1 MRARLA
7 LALTAALLPGAL
19 VAQGQPDVAVAY
31 KATSERIISAA
42 TADKSAAWNT
52 LARFTDYSGNRLS
65 GSAALERGIDW
76 LVAEMK
82 KDGLENVHTEP
93 AMVPHWVRGKESA
106 TLMQPRVANLP
117 MLGLGGSIATPKGG
131 ITAPVMVVGSFD
143 ELTTR
148 AAEAKGKIVLFDVPF
163 TNYGATVAYRSGG
176 ASAAA
181 KVGALAALVR
191 SVTPYSMRTPH
202 TGGMNYDTTV
212 AKIPTA
218 AITVEDAM
226 MIHRMVTRGEPVVV
240 KLEMEAQMLP
250 DVMSR
255 NVMGEI
261 RGSEKPDEII
271 GFGGHIDSRDV
282 GQGAMDDGGG
292 VIVAWEA
299 LKLMKKLGLKPKRT
313 IRVVG
318 WTNEENGSRGGRA
331 YAEAHK
337 NEVANHVLMIES
349 DGGVF
354 QPTQLGFSGS
364 ESGRAIMQQIAA
376 LVKSVGPVA
385 IGASGG
391 GADIGP
397 MMQLGVPGVGF
408 EVDGSRYFWFHHTDA
423 DTVDKLDP
431 AEMQRCVAIMAVLSY
446 IAADLPG
453 KIGR

>member
-271 GFGGHIDSRDV
+271 AFGGHIDSWDV